1 MSMILDYIEYI
12 LITFF
17 AIMFAW
23 YIYDRYVQRK
33 HQLLINYPIIGRMRY
48 FFEAVREPFRQY
60 FANEDFYESR
70 DKIDWVY
77 TASENKPNYTSF
89 STAQPQPL
97 PKFQI
102 KHTNQVLNDDEVEDD
117 FSVLIGEKRELPFK
131 TKSIIYRSAMSDGA
145 ISPEGTRAFVIGA
158 KDGNFIINTGEGSL
172 TSNFFVTH
180 HNHGGDEYMENI
192 PITGINRT
200 IYIVLSKLFNRAVA
214 LKVLRTLLLTKETED
229 TYVID
234 FDSLIFFRP
243 NWDLP
248 LSHFPKKVPEDMPD
262 IIYQVSSG
270 LYGCRDSN
278 GGFDEERYQKVM
290 RFCKATEI
298 KIAQGAKQT
307 GGKLM
312 GSKVTPAIAYYRGL
326 EPHKDIF
333 SPNRFPYAKTTKDL
347 FDFVAKLQKLS
358 SKPVGFK
365 IVISSRDNIE
375 EIAQEIKKR
384 RDENIDGIP
393 DFITVDGGDGG
404 SATAPLELMDRVG
417 LPVKDA
423 VHIVNTVLK
432 EYGIKDEV
440 KLLASSKILT
450 PDDVA
455 IVLALGADMV
465 GIGRG
470 FMMSA
475 GCIRA
480 RVCSGANGRNCPV
493 GLATQDVKKR
503 SAYLVMKQSKKVAS
517 YHNNLLKGLKTIL
530 AVVGKKSFRELCKD
544 DLQFIDKNGFVHND
558 VNRYYKD
565 KMRG

>member
-1 MSMILDYIEYI
+1 MDIGQDIEY
-12 LITFF
+12 FF
-17 AIMFAW
+17 IGFFVFMVAW
-23 YIYDRYVQRK
+23 YIHDKYVQRR

-77 TASENKPNYTSF
+77 NASTNTPNYTSF
-89 STAQPQPL
+89 STGQPQPL

-102 KHTNQVLNDDEVEDD
+102 KHSNQVLNDDEIDD
-117 FSVLIGEKRELPFK
+117 NFSVTLGEKREKPFV
-131 TKSIIYRSAMSDGA
+131 TKSIIYRSAMSDGS
-145 ISPEGTRAFVIGA
+145 ISPEGTRAFVIGT
-158 KDGNFIINTGEGSL
+158 KNGNFTINTGEGGL

-180 HNHGGDEYMENI
+180 ANHGGDDYMENI
-192 PITGINRT
+192 AITGINRT
-200 IYIVLSKLFNRAVA
+200 IYMLVSKLFNRAVA
-214 LKVLRTLLLTKETED
+214 LKALRMMLLTKETED

-270 LYGCRDSN
+270 LYGCRDKDGN
-278 GGFDEERYQKVM
+278 FDEERYQKVVS
-290 RFCKATEI
+290 FCQATEI

-312 GSKVTPAIAYYRGL
+312 AEKVTPAIAYYRGL
-326 EPHKDIF
+326 EPYKDIF

-347 FDFVAKLQKLS
+347 LDFVAKLQKLS

-365 IVISSRDNIE
+365 IVISSKDNIE
-375 EIAQEIKKR
+375 EIAQEIKR
-384 RDENIDGIP
+384 RKEEKLEGIP
-393 DFITVDGGDGG
+393 DFITLDGGDGG

-423 VHIVNTVLK
+423 IFIVNSILQ
-432 EYGIKDEV
+432 EYGVRDQV
-440 KLLASSKILT
+440 KILASSKILT

-455 IVLALGADMV
+455 IALALGADMV
-465 GIGRG
+465 GIARG

-480 RVCSGANGRNCPV
+480 RECSGAHGRHCPV
-493 GLATQDVKKR
+493 GLATQDPKKR
-503 SAYLVMKQSKKVAS
+503 AAYLVMKQAKGVES
-517 YHNNLLKGLKTIL
+517 YHNNLLKGFKTVL
-530 AVVGKKSFRELCKD
+530 AVIGKKNHKDLCKT

-558 VNRYYKD
+558 VNRYYASKLNH
-565 KMRG
+565 K

>member
-1 MSMILDYIEYI
+1 MDILEYIEYI
-12 LITFF
+12 IGGFFLI
-17 AIMFAW
+17 IIAW
-23 YIYDRYVQRK
+23 YIYDKYVQRK

-77 TASENKPNYTSF
+77 NASKDRANYISF
-89 STAQPQPL
+89 STGQPQPL

-102 KHTNQVLNDDEVEDD
+102 KHSNQVLNDDEVDDD
-117 FSVLIGEKRELPFK
+117 FSVLIGEKREYPFK

-145 ISPEGTRAFVIGA
+145 ISPEGTRAFVIGTNE
-158 KDGNFIINTGEGSL
+158 GNFTINTGEGSL

-180 HNHGGDEYMENI
+180 SNHGGDEYMENI
-192 PITGINRT
+192 PITGVNRT
-200 IYIVLSKLFNRAVA
+200 IYMLVSKFFNRAIA
-214 LKVLRTLLLTKETED
+214 LKALRTLLLTKETYD

-243 NWDLP
+243 NWSLP
-248 LSHFPKKVPEDMPD
+248 LKVFPKKVPEDMPD
-262 IIYQVSSG
+262 IIYQISSG
-270 LYGCRDSN
+270 LYGCRDKKGN
-278 GGFDEERYQKVM
+278 FDEQRYQKVM
-290 RFCKATEI
+290 SFCRATEI

-312 GSKVTPAIAYYRGL
+312 ASKVTPAIAYYRGL
-326 EPHKDIF
+326 EPYKNIF
-333 SPNRFPYAKTTKDL
+333 SPNRFPYAKTTKEL
-347 FDFVAKLQKLS
+347 FDFVGRLQKLS
-358 SKPVGFK
+358 KKPVGFK

-384 RDENIDGIP
+384 KDKNKEGIP
-393 DFITVDGGDGG
+393 DFITIDGGDGG

-423 VHIVNTVLK
+423 IFIVNSVLK
-432 EYGIKDEV
+432 EYGIRDEV
-440 KLLASSKILT
+440 KLFASSKILT

-455 IVLALGADMV
+455 IALALGADMV
-465 GIGRG
+465 GIARG

-480 RVCSGANGRNCPV
+480 RECSGSRGRHCPI
-493 GLATQDVKKR
+493 GLATQDPKKR
-503 SAYLVMKQSKKVAS
+503 SAYLVMKESKKVAN

-530 AVVGKKSFRELCKD
+530 AVVGKKSYRDLCKN

-558 VNRYYKD
+558 VNRYYED
-565 KMRG
+565 KLN

>member
-1 MSMILDYIEYI
+1 MI
-12 LITFF
+12 
-17 AIMFAW
+17 
-23 YIYDRYVQRK
+23 V
-33 HQLLINYPIIGRMRY
+33 
-48 FFEAVREPFRQY
+48 
-60 FANEDFYESR
+60 
-70 DKIDWVY
+70 
-77 TASENKPNYTSF
+77 
-89 STAQPQPL
+89 
-97 PKFQI
+97 
-102 KHTNQVLNDDEVEDD
+102 
-117 FSVLIGEKRELPFK
+117 
-131 TKSIIYRSAMSDGA
+131 
-145 ISPEGTRAFVIGA
+145 
-158 KDGNFIINTGEGSL
+158 
-172 TSNFFVTH
+172 
-180 HNHGGDEYMENI
+180 
-192 PITGINRT
+192 
-200 IYIVLSKLFNRAVA
+200 SKLFNRAVA
-214 LKVLRTLLLTKETED
+214 LKVLRSLLLTKETED

-290 RFCKATEI
+290 SFCRATEI

-375 EIAQEIKKR
+375 EIAQEIKRR

-423 VHIVNTVLK
+423 IHIVNTVLK

-465 GIGRG
+465 GIARG

-480 RVCSGANGRNCPV
+480 RECSGAHGRNCPV
-493 GLATQDVKKR
+493 GLATQDAKKR
-503 SAYLVMKQSKKVAS
+503 SAYLVTKQSKKIAS

-565 KMRG
+565 KMRD